1 MTPTGTGLK
10 DGITYMMWEVA
21 DAYPKGRSRFG
32 EEDAVDVIDLGLRY
46 FSEKYEKEP
55 EHICMP
61 EKFAK
66 ILIAR
71 LPTTRENDFDTE
83 EGTFLGIPVD
93 IFYNALTSM
102 IYIG

>member
-10 DGITYMMWEVA
+10 DDITYMMWEVA
-21 DAYPKGRSRFG
+21 DAYPKGRMRFG
-32 EEDAVDVIDLGLRY
+32 TEDAVDLIDLGLKY
-46 FSEKYEKEP
+46 FREKYKKEP

-66 ILIAR
+66 VLIER
-71 LPTTRENDFDTE
+71 LPVARANDFHTE

-93 IFYNALTSM
+93 IFYNGLTSM